1 MRLGMIQ
8 GKKAEQDMIQLIK
21 CDCGNDYAPT
31 YPWIAELLVRLI
43 KNEGLIYK
51 EKNHQQKYNNDGCH
65 PPRFVVNNKIF
76 ELGKQPLSFHWD
88 QLTGRLTGR

>member
-31 YPWIAELLVRLI
+31 YPWLAELLVRLI

-51 EKNHQQKYNNDGCH
+51 EKHHQGQEYAKRYFRWVIENVKV
-65 PPRFVVNNKIF
+65 PNKEEF
-76 ELGKQPLSFHWD
+76 ELK
-88 QLTGRLTGR
+88 